1 MSQQQP
7 APSVKGA
14 SCIHIYR
21 STNETCG
28 KPVALDRQHG
38 WLCDEHESVI
48 ARFNSS
54 KQLERA
60 S

>member
-1 MSQQQP
+1 MN
-7 APSVKGA
+7 APSIHGN
-14 SCIHIYR
+14 SCCHIYR
-21 STNETCG
+21 STGDVCG

-48 ARFNSS
+48 AKYNTL
-54 KQLERA
+54 KQTERVA